1 MTEVARIGYTVHV
14 RRIINAVLGLES
26 SFGCCSDICVWLLR
40 IWKHSSLHSYHFTLQ
55 ISKKSECIRMFA
67 IITFY
72 QLFTHFQ
79 LYNLFS
85 LFDDFHPKKSWLMTT
100 SLVCCYSFIWTINVW
115 TVHCDHSDQ
124 GWRGAAFVE
133 FMNRPGVSPARLRT
147 WPASISTTINPF
159 SKYTDIV

>member
-1 MTEVARIGYTVHV
+1 MATWNWKNDWSCKNWIHCSRPESF
-14 RRIINAVLGLES
+14 INAVLGLES

-115 TVHCDHSDQ
+115 TVHSDHSDQ

-133 FMNRPGVSPARLRT
+133 TVPESARP
-147 WPASISTTINPF
+147 
-159 SKYTDIV
+159 D